1 MNQNGMYYVTD
12 EFKQLIRNLGGEWN
26 DQKKRPIVCLI
37 QSSENPEL
45 YWAIPVGKVN
55 HREKRPIQRWKDWS
69 FLMWQE
75 ICFIRIELFLILQNN
90 NISNLYCLSEISY
103 SFLATD
109 NQEKEPFE
117 QIWNAFCQKRKGA
130 FRLPVL

>member
-1 MNQNGMYYVTD
+1 
-12 EFKQLIRNLGGEWN
+12 
-26 DQKKRPIVCLI
+26 
-37 QSSENPEL
+37 
-45 YWAIPVGKVN
+45 
-55 HREKRPIQRWKDWS
+55 
-69 FLMWQE
+69 MWQE

-117 QIWNAFCQKRKGA
+117 RIWNAFCQKRKGA
-130 FRLPVL
+130 FRLQIL